1 MILLWW
7 AVVRV
12 FGIESFILPTPFE
25 ALYAL
30 FKYFP
35 VLLHHI
41 FTTFVTTVL
50 GFGLAVI
57 LGALLGVL
65 VGSFR
70 IVYSALYPIL
80 IGFNS
85 VPKAALVPVLVI
97 WCGVGPLPAVFT
109 AFLLSFFPIVVN
121 VATGFAT
128 VEPELFDVL
137 RALGAS
143 RRDMIVKIGIPRS
156 LPYFFASLKIS
167 ITLAFVGS
175 VIAEIVAGNSGIGNV
190 MLVASS
196 NFNIPLVFAALIAV
210 AVMGIAMYSVF
221 AFIEKRLTSW
231 SVRGAGGIEMA
242 IGG

>member
-7 AVVRV
+7 AVVRL
-12 FGIESFILPTPFE
+12 FGIESYILPTPFE
-25 ALYAL
+25 ALGAL
-30 FKYFP
+30 WQYHR
-35 VLLHHI
+35 VLAGHI
-41 FTTFVTTVL
+41 LTTFITTVL
-50 GFGLAVI
+50 GFGLAVV
-57 LGALLGVL
+57 LGLFLGVL

-70 IVYSALYPIL
+70 IIYSALYPIL
-80 IGFNS
+80 VGFNS

-97 WCGVGPLPAVFT
+97 WFGVGPVPAVLT

-128 VEPELFDVL
+128 IEPELLDVL

-143 RRDMIVKIGIPRS
+143 RRDMMMKIGIPRS

-175 VIAEIVAGNSGIGNV
+175 VIAEIVAGNSGVGNV

-196 NFNIPLVFAALIAV
+196 NFNIPLVFAVLIAV
-210 AVMGIAMYSVF
+210 AVMGVAMYSVF
-221 AFIEKRLTSW
+221 AFLETRLTSW
-231 SVRGAGGIEMA
+231 SVRGAGGIEQA
-242 IGG
+242 GGG

>member
-137 RALGAS
+137 RALGAA
-143 RRDMIVKIGIPRS
+143 RRDMIVKIGITRS
-156 LPYFFASLKIS
+156 LP
-167 ITLAFVGS
+167 
-175 VIAEIVAGNSGIGNV
+175 
-190 MLVASS
+190 
-196 NFNIPLVFAALIAV
+196 NFFAALKI
-210 AVMGIAMYSVF
+210 
-221 AFIEKRLTSW
+221 
-231 SVRGAGGIEMA
+231 
-242 IGG
+242 